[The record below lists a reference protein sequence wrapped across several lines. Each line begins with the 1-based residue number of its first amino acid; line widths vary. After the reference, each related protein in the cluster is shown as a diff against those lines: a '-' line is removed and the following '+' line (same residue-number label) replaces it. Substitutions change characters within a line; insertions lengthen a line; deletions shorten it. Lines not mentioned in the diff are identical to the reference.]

1 MTSRRYFCRTLVA
14 LGCAVNAPLAKG
26 QTDHGKES
34 VFDKLA
40 TPQPTEDK
48 GRIEV
53 IEFFWYGCPHC
64 HELEPAVEAWEKSL
78 PKDVAFRRE
87 HILWEGRRETRGH
100 ARLFVTLR
108 TMGILAQ
115 HQREVFD
122 AVHAKKLKLHEDK
135 SAFDWAA
142 QRGIERAKF

>member
-78 PKDVAFRRE
+78 PKDVAFRHGSRSTPKTWRARCSSSR
-87 HILWEGRRETRGH
+87 LGRTSVSRFKSSSSSSSTLDRRED
-100 ARLFVTLR
+100 
-108 TMGILAQ
+108 I
-115 HQREVFD
+115 
-122 AVHAKKLKLHEDK
+122 
-135 SAFDWAA
+135 
-142 QRGIERAKF
+142 